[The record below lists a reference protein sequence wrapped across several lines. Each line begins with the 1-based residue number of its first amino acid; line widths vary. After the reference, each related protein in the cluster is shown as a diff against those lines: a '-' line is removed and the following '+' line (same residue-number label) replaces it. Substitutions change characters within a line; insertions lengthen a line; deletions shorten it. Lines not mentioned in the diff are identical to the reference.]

1 LLRFA
6 TPNQGRNNIVAIND
20 VDFIGLQPN
29 FLGFNRAPVG
39 RTVSNIGPIDQFETT
54 GRSQYN
60 SLQLQLRGRLTPF
73 NQSFQYQVSYT
84 YSKAMDDVSDVFDLA
99 GASALPQNSLTFA
112 GEYAPAN
119 FDVRHRIT
127 YNFIYDL
134 PKLDKRNNFVQYVLG
149 GWQIIGTGRYN
160 TGQPFTVNTVI
171 DVNQDGNLTDRLN
184 NTQFIETTGS
194 RRQPLRLTNDNQ
206 ASRISM
212 LAAVGQ
218 DGSIP
223 RNSFRAS
230 DLLDLDLS
238 FNKYFSIT
246 ERQNLLLRFELFNFI
261 NRANFGIPVRFLE
274 APNFGQAVETVTPGR
289 RVQIALKYIF

>member
-1 LLRFA
+1 
-6 TPNQGRNNIVAIND
+6 
-20 VDFIGLQPN
+20 
-29 FLGFNRAPVG
+29 
-39 RTVSNIGPIDQFETT
+39 
-54 GRSQYN
+54 
-60 SLQLQLRGRLTPF
+60 
-73 NQSFQYQVSYT
+73 
-84 YSKAMDDVSDVFDLA
+84 M
-99 GASALPQNSLTFA
+99 
-112 GEYAPAN
+112 
-119 FDVRHRIT
+119 
-127 YNFIYDL
+127 
-134 PKLDKRNNFVQYVLG
+134 
-149 GWQIIGTGRYN
+149 
-160 TGQPFTVNTVI
+160 NTVI